1 MEIAI
6 THPKLQGQR
15 LALRTAG
22 FFRGPQILLNGT
34 PIKGKRGK
42 YLLRNSQG
50 QEVALQIKSN
60 HIDPIPKLVID
71 GEKVQLARDLTWYEY
86 LWMGLPII
94 LVVSGGALGAMIGI
108 GATYS
113 SSRIFRSERGTF
125 SKYLLSSLI
134 SIGAIVGFIVVAVV
148 IQILVHGVPQR

>member
-1 MEIAI
+1 MEIPI
-6 THPKLQGQR
+6 THAKLQGQR
-15 LALRTAG
+15 IALRTAG

-34 PIKGKRGK
+34 PIKRKRWK
-42 YLLRNSQG
+42 YLIRNSQG
-50 QEVALQIKSN
+50 QEVTVQIKSN

-86 LWMGLPII
+86 LWMGVPIV

-113 SSRIFRSERGTF
+113 SSRIFRSERGVL
-125 SKYLLSSLI
+125 SKYLLSGLV
-134 SIGAIVGFIVVAVV
+134 SIGAIMGFIVLAVV